1 MKLNYKQIICVGF
14 AFFLI
19 SMFWQVYDTVIAKIL
34 IDSFGLNQT
43 WSGVVMALDNI
54 IAVVLLPVFGKLS
67 DDTNTKWGKRTPYIV
82 VGTVISA
89 ALIVVI
95 GIIHHSQVNILA
107 NNNIEPVITE
117 TVKDLPVFVKDFGN
131 GVFDVN
137 KFTWKTLTEEGT
149 KYYIYEGVFYS
160 TKDAASAIR
169 SIDVA
174 AVRGANIFSFIA
186 FIGVLFFVLLAMAS
200 FRTPAVSLMPD
211 VTVKP
216 LRSKANAIINL
227 MGSAGGILALGYLT
241 LLAHDYKSYL
251 VVFIVLAVLM
261 IAALGVFLLTVNEK
275 KLVAQMHAEALEYGI
290 ESEEEVKEE
299 ASETVKEKMPKDV
312 RKSFILILSSI
323 VFWFMAYNAATSK
336 FSVYATNVLDFK
348 NFSMPLM
355 VAQGAAII
363 SYLPIGMLA
372 SKLGRKKTILLG
384 ICELFLAF
392 LLGSF
397 ATDNSAFLLYGI
409 MALAGIG
416 WATINV
422 NSYPMVVEMAKGS
435 DVGKYTGIYYTAS
448 MSAQIITPIFSGFLM
463 DAINMRVLFPYSA
476 IFCALAFTTMLFVRH
491 GDAKQIPEGK
501 SSKEIFEDTINA
513 LDD

>member
-1 MKLNYKQIICVGF
+1 MKLNYKNVIFVGF

-19 SMFWQVYDTVIAKIL
+19 SMFWQVYDTVIAKVL

-54 IAVVLLPVFGKLS
+54 IAVILLPVFGKLS

-82 VGTVISA
+82 VGTVLAA

-95 GIIHHSQVNILA
+95 AIIERSQVNILA
-107 NNNIEPVITE
+107 NANIAPVITE

-131 GVFDVN
+131 GVFN
-137 KFTWKTLTEEGT
+137 PESYTWKTLTEEGT
-149 KYYIYEGVFYS
+149 KYYIYEGQFYL

-174 AVRGANIFSFIA
+174 AIRNENIMTFVG

-227 MGSAGGILALGYLT
+227 MGSAGGILALGYLS
-241 LLAHDYKSYL
+241 LLATDYKSYL

-261 IAALGVFLLTVNEK
+261 IAALAVFLITVNEK
-275 KLVAQMHAEALEYGI
+275 KLVAQMHQDAIEWGI
-290 ESEEEVKEE
+290 ETMEEVDEE
-299 ASETVKEKMPKDV
+299 QASNVKEKMPKDV
-312 RKSFILILSSI
+312 KKSFILILTSI

-336 FSVYATNVLDFK
+336 FSVYATTVLDFK
-348 NFSMPLM
+348 NYSMPLM

-363 SYLPIGMLA
+363 SYLPIGILA

-384 ICELFLAF
+384 IIELFLAF
-392 LLGSF
+392 LLGAL

-422 NSYPMVVEMAKGS
+422 NSYPMVVEMAKGA

-448 MSAQIITPIFSGFLM
+448 MTAQIITPIFSGFLM
-463 DAINMRVLFPYSA
+463 DKINMRILFPYSA
-476 IFCALAFTTMLFVRH
+476 IFCALAFTTMLFVKH
-491 GDAKQIPEGK
+491 GNAKDVSSGK
-501 SSKEIFEDTINA
+501 SSKQIFEDTINA

>member
-1 MKLNYKQIICVGF
+1 MKLNYKKVICVGF

-19 SMFWQVYDTVIAKIL
+19 SMFWQVYDTVIAKVL
-34 IDSFGLNQT
+34 IYSFGLNQT

-54 IAVVLLPVFGKLS
+54 IAVILLPVFGKLS
-67 DDTNTKWGKRTPYIV
+67 DDTNTKWGRRTPYIV
-82 VGTVISA
+82 VGTVLAA

-95 GIIHHSQVNILA
+95 GIIEKSQVNILA
-107 NNNIEPVITE
+107 NAGIEPIITE
-117 TVKDLPVFVKDFGN
+117 TVKELPVFVKDFGT
-131 GVFDVN
+131 GVFNADE
-137 KFTWKTLTEEGT
+137 FTWKTLTEEGT
-149 KYYIYEGVFYS
+149 KYYIYEGQFYL
-160 TKDAASAIR
+160 TKDAASAFR

-174 AVRGANIFSFIA
+174 ALRQQNTLTFVA

-227 MGSAGGILALGYLT
+227 MGSAGGILALGYMA
-241 LLAHDYKSYL
+241 LLAVDYKSYL
-251 VVFIVLAVLM
+251 VVFIVLSVLM

-275 KLVAQMHAEALEYGI
+275 KLVAQMHQEAIEYGI
-290 ESEEEVKEE
+290 ETIEEVSEETSTK
-299 ASETVKEKMPKDV
+299 KEKMPKDV
-312 RKSFILILSSI
+312 RKSFLLILTSI

-336 FSVYATNVLDFK
+336 FSVYATSVLDFK
-348 NFSMPLM
+348 NYSMPLM

-363 SYLPIGMLA
+363 SYLPIGMLS

-392 LLGSF
+392 LLGAF

-422 NSYPMVVEMAKGS
+422 NSYPMVVEMAKGA

-491 GDAKQIPEGK
+491 GNAKEIPTTK
-501 SSKEIFEDTINA
+501 SSKEIFESTINA

>member
-1 MKLNYKQIICVGF
+1 MKLNIKKIICVGF

-19 SMFWQVYDTVIAKIL
+19 SMFWQVYDTVIAKVL

-43 WSGVVMALDNI
+43 LSGVVMALDNI
-54 IAVVLLPVFGKLS
+54 IAVVLLPIFGKLS
-67 DDTNTKWGKRTPYIV
+67 DNTNTKWGRRTPYIV
-82 VGTVISA
+82 VGTVLAA

-95 GIIHHSQVNILA
+95 GIIENVQVNNIADA
-107 NNNIEPVITE
+107 NIQPVITQI
-117 TVKDLPVFVKDFGN
+117 VNDFPVDVKDFGKGKFN
-131 GVFDVN
+131 PDV
-137 KFTWKTLTEEGT
+137 FTWKTLTETGKEF
-149 KYYIYEGVFYS
+149 YVYEGVFYAE
-160 TKDAASAIR
+160 KDHASLIR
-169 SIDVA
+169 ASDVSV
-174 AVRGANIFSFIA
+174 VRQSNILTFVA

-227 MGSAGGILALGYLT
+227 MGSAGGILALGYME

-251 VVFIVLAVLM
+251 VVFIVLSVLM
-261 IAALGVFLLTVNEK
+261 IVALGVFLLTVNER
-275 KLVAQMHAEALEYGI
+275 KLVAQMHQEAVEYGI
-290 ESEEEVKEE
+290 ETMEEVSEE
-299 ASETVKEKMPKDV
+299 ASSSKVKMPKDV
-312 RKSFILILSSI
+312 KKSFLLILSSI

-336 FSVYATNVLDFK
+336 FSVYATNVL
-348 NFSMPLM
+348 NTGYSMPLM

-384 ICELFLAF
+384 IIELFLAF

-397 ATDNSAFLLYGI
+397 ASAETKWLVYMVMPI
-409 MALAGIG
+409 AGIG

-448 MSAQIITPIFSGFLM
+448 MSAQIITPILSGFLM
-463 DAINMRVLFPYSA
+463 DLIGNTILFPYSCL
-476 IFCALAFTTMLFVRH
+476 FCVLAFTTMLFVRH
-491 GDAKQIPEGK
+491 GDAKQIPENK
-501 SSKEIFEDTINA
+501 SSKEIFENTINA

>member
-1 MKLNYKQIICVGF
+1 MKLDYKKTICVGF

-19 SMFWQVYDTVIAKIL
+19 SMFWQVYDTVIAKVL

-43 WSGVVMALDNI
+43 LSGVVMALDNI
-54 IAVVLLPVFGKLS
+54 IAVILLPVFGKLS
-67 DDTNTKWGKRTPYIV
+67 DDTNTKWGRRTPYIV
-82 VGTVISA
+82 VGTVLTA

-95 GIIHHSQVNILA
+95 GIIEKAQFNNLA
-107 NNNIEPVITE
+107 AAGVQPIITE
-117 TVKDLPVFVKDFGN
+117 TVKDLPVYVKDFGT
-131 GVFDVN
+131 GVFNADQ
-137 KFTWKTLTEEGT
+137 FTWKTLTEEGT
-149 KYYIYEGVFYS
+149 KYYIYEGSFFL
-160 TKDAASAIR
+160 TKDAATAFR
-169 SIDVA
+169 SMDVA
-174 AVRGANIFSFIA
+174 VVRQTNLLTFIA

-227 MGSAGGILALGYLT
+227 MGSAGGILALGYMA

-251 VVFIVLAVLM
+251 LVFIVLAILM
-261 IAALGVFLLTVNEK
+261 IVALGAFLFTVNER
-275 KLVAQMHAEALEYGI
+275 KLVEQMHQEAVEYGI
-290 ESEEEVKEE
+290 ETMEEVNED
-299 ASETVKEKMPKDV
+299 STHKEKRPKDV
-312 RKSFILILSSI
+312 KKSFLLILTSI

-336 FSVYATNVLDFK
+336 FSVYATSVLDFK
-348 NFSMPLM
+348 NYSMPLM

-363 SYLPIGMLA
+363 SYLPIGMLS

-384 ICELFLAF
+384 IIELFSAF
-392 LLGSF
+392 LLGAF

-448 MSAQIITPIFSGFLM
+448 MTAQIITPIFSGFLM

-491 GDAKQIPEGK
+491 GNAKDVPTGK
-501 SSKEIFEDTINA
+501 SSKEIFENTINA

>member
-1 MKLNYKQIICVGF
+1 MKLNYKKIICVGF

-19 SMFWQVYDTVIAKIL
+19 SMFWQVYDTVISKIL

-43 WSGVVMALDNI
+43 WSGVVMALDNV
-54 IAVVLLPVFGKLS
+54 IAVFLLPIFGKLS

-82 VGTVISA
+82 IGTVLAA
-89 ALIVVI
+89 ALIVII
-95 GIIHHSQVNILA
+95 GIIDKSQINNLA
-107 NNNIEPVITE
+107 AANIEPIITK
-117 TVKDLPVFVKDFGN
+117 TVEDGAILVRDYGT
-131 GVFDVN
+131 GVFDANNFKEV
-137 KFTWKTLTEEGT
+137 LISDPDT
-149 KYYIYEGVFYS
+149 KYYVYEGINYL

-169 SIDVA
+169 SVDVSL
-174 AVRGANIFSFIA
+174 VREANTFTFVA

-227 MGSAGGILALGYLT
+227 MGSAGGILSLGFLT
-241 LLAHDYKSYL
+241 FLAHDYKSYII
-251 VVFIVLAVLM
+251 VFIVLAVLM
-261 IAALGVFLLTVNEK
+261 IAALGVFLFTVNER
-275 KLVAQMHAEALEYGI
+275 KLVEQMHQDAIAYGI
-290 ESEEEVKEE
+290 ETTEEVEE
-299 ASETVKEKMPKDV
+299 NKDAVKEKMPKDV
-312 RKSFILILSSI
+312 KKSFILILASI

-355 VAQGAAII
+355 VAQAAAII

-372 SKLGRKKTILLG
+372 TKLGRKKTILIG

-397 ATDNSAFLLYGI
+397 ATDSSAFLLYGI

-422 NSYPMVVEMAKGS
+422 NSYPMVVEMAKGA

-448 MSAQIITPIFSGFLM
+448 MTAQIITPILSGALM

-476 IFCALAFTTMLFVRH
+476 LFCVLAFTTMFFVKH
-491 GDAKQIPEGK
+491 GDSKAVPTDK
-501 SSKEIFEDTINA
+501 KEIFENTINA

>member
-1 MKLNYKQIICVGF
+1 MKLNTKKVICVGF

-19 SMFWQVYDTVIAKIL
+19 SMFWQVYDTVISKVL
-34 IDSFGLNQT
+34 IDAFGLNQT

-82 VGTVISA
+82 IGTVVAA

-95 GIIHHSQVNILA
+95 GIIDKVQINNLAAANIA
-107 NNNIEPVITE
+107 PIITQ
-117 TVKDLPVFVKDFGN
+117 TVGDSAVVVRDFGT
-131 GVFDVN
+131 GVFDANV
-137 KFTWKTLTEEGT
+137 FTEVTLTDAGD
-149 KYYIYEGVFYS
+149 KYYIYEGINYL
-160 TKDAASAIR
+160 TKDAASEIR
-169 SIDVA
+169 SIDVSV
-174 AVRGANIFSFIA
+174 VRQANSLTFIA

-241 LLAHDYKSYL
+241 FLAKDYQSYI
-251 VVFIVLAVLM
+251 VVFIVLAILM
-261 IAALGVFLLTVNEK
+261 IAALAAFLLTVNEK
-275 KLVAQMHAEALEYGI
+275 KLVAQMHQEAIEYGI
-290 ESEEEVKEE
+290 ESADDVNEDTSK
-299 ASETVKEKMPKDV
+299 VKEKMPKDV
-312 RKSFILILSSI
+312 KKSFILILSSI

-336 FSVYATNVLDFK
+336 FSVYATTVLDFK

-397 ATDNSAFLLYGI
+397 ATDSSAFLLYGI

-448 MSAQIITPIFSGFLM
+448 MSAQIITPILSGFLM
-463 DAINMRVLFPYSA
+463 DVINMRVLFPYSA
-476 IFCALAFTTMLFVRH
+476 IFCALAFTTMMFVKH
-491 GDAKQIPEGK
+491 GDSKAIPEK
-501 SSKEIFEDTINA
+501 KDNKQIFEDTINA